1 MPPTVGPADEAW
13 LRSKV
18 ETLSAIERPSVSPG
32 EREAAEWLVG
42 ELAAAGVDQVE
53 LEAEPDSHGTY
64 WIPHGLL
71 SGAGAVLGLAALRG
85 GRSARVAAVVGG
97 AVATALGV
105 DEIPPRGR
113 RFRRLLS
120 RKTSHHVVASIG
132 SEQAEKTVVVLVHH
146 DAAHSGLVFNP
157 AIPGALERV
166 APWAFAAMNT
176 SPPLMW
182 PVVFGPG
189 VVALGALIGSRKLIA
204 LGTAI
209 SAGTTALM
217 VDAGLRSVV
226 PGANDNATGVAVAIA
241 LAGGL
246 TERPTESVRV
256 MIVSTSE
263 EAFCEG
269 MGKFMARHGDE
280 LPLDSTFFLSID
292 TVGSPHLTVLR
303 GEGALRVRDYRPESL
318 ALADTAAED
327 LGIELYPNLRLRNAT
342 DGVYPLNA
350 GYHCISMASCTRLK
364 QPDNY
369 HWPTDTADN
378 VNYGSVADAL
388 RLSEEM
394 IRRLDRDWI

>member
-1 MPPTVGPADEAW
+1 MPPTAGSADEAW

-18 ETLSAIERPSVSPG
+18 EALSSIERPSASPG

-53 LEAEPDSHGTY
+53 VEAEPDSHGTY

-85 GRSARVAAVVGG
+85 GRSARAAAVVGG

-113 RFRRLLS
+113 RLRKLLS

-157 AIPGALERV
+157 AIVETADRLAPRV
-166 APWAFAAMNT
+166 FDSMQT

-189 VVALGALIGSRKLIA
+189 VVALGALIGSRKLTA

-217 VDAGLRSVV
+217 VDAAVRSVV

-241 LAGGL
+241 LAGEL
-246 TERPTESVRV
+246 IERPTESVRV

-280 LPLDSTFFLSID
+280 LPVESTFFLSID

-303 GEGALRVRDYRPESL
+303 GEGALRMRDYRPESL

-327 LGIELYPNLRLRNAT
+327 LGIELFPNLRLRNAT

-369 HWPTDTADN
+369 HWPTDTPEN
-378 VNYGSVADAL
+378 VNYSSVLDAL